1 MYLRIYDTLEEF
13 DIKTLKNDKNKSKI
27 KALKKLGIHS
37 LYDLVY
43 FFPRT
48 YENKAKH
55 KPISELIDG
64 ENVIIEGKVLIINN
78 AFFGKKKLIKVL
90 FTDGEGLIEL
100 VWFNSP
106 YILRVLEV
114 GMELRITGKIRKSRN
129 LQIINPSY
137 SKINSSNRNIV
148 LNEEDKL
155 DSVYSLS
162 SGIDQKNMKKIVEE
176 VLKKYLFLFEENLP
190 QKYIVE
196 NKLISRTEAIANI
209 HFPRNNFMYEEAK
222 KRILFE
228 EALILEMKILKNR
241 YNENIK
247 NYNLYFLDDNKDLV
261 KKYVSGLSFE
271 LTKDQKKIIA
281 EIYKELNNGKI
292 INRLIQGDVGS
303 GKTIISLIL
312 LLYMAENNYQGVI
325 MAPTEI
331 LATQHYLEVV
341 KEFDKLNIRVE
352 LLTGSTRAKKKE
364 EIYKNVE
371 NGNINISIGTH
382 SLLEDNLKFNNL
394 GLIIIDEQHKF
405 GVDQRNKIR
414 DKGIYSNL
422 IVMTAT
428 PIPRSLALT
437 IYGDLDV
444 SLLTTM
450 PLGRKPI
457 KTKWIKNKEEENS
470 MYEFIDKKIKEGRQ
484 VYVVSPLIVQSDKL
498 NISSAVETYEKYC
511 EKFPQYTVGLLH
523 GKIKSKEKENIM
535 NEFKEGRIDILVST
549 TVVEVGVNVP
559 NSSIIVILNSERFG
573 LSSLHQLRGR
583 VGRGEHSSYCF
594 LLSETQNEISQKRLQ
609 VMEETLD
616 GFKIAEEDLK
626 LRDTG
631 EIFGIKQ
638 SGISE
643 LKLLDIVND
652 IQVILNAKKFS
663 EEYLDKNLGLIK
675 DKILKID
682 VDNLYENR

>member
-247 NYNLYFLDDNKDLV
+247 NSNLYFLDDNKDLV

-331 LATQHYLEVV
+331 LATQHYLEIV
-341 KEFDKLNIRVE
+341 KEFEKLNIRVE

-364 EIYKNVE
+364 ELYKDVE
-371 NGNINISIGTH
+371 NGNINILIGTH
-382 SLLEDNLKFNNL
+382 SLLEDNLKFNKL

-457 KTKWIKNKEEENS
+457 KTKWIKNKEEENL

>member
-1 MYLRIYDTLEEF
+1 MYLKIFESLENF
-13 DIKTLKNDKNKSKI
+13 DIKLLKSDKKRLKI
-27 KALKKLGIHS
+27 KALEKLGIHS

-48 YENKAKH
+48 YENKAKL

-64 ENVIIEGKVLIINN
+64 ENTIIEGRVLTITN
-78 AFFGKKKLIKVL
+78 AFFSKRKMTKVL
-90 FTDGEGLIEL
+90 FTDDDGIIEL

-106 YILRVLEV
+106 YISRAIEV
-114 GMELRITGKIRKSRN
+114 GMELRITGKIRRKRS
-129 LQIINPSY
+129 LQIVNPSY
-137 SKINSSNRNIV
+137 VKLNDKNRSLV
-148 LNEEDKL
+148 LNDEDKL
-155 DSVYSLS
+155 DSVYPLS
-162 SGIDQKNMKKIVEE
+162 SGIDQKSMKKIIEE
-176 VLKKYLFLFEENLP
+176 ALRKYLFLFEENLP
-190 QKYIVE
+190 KKYILD
-196 NKLISRTEAIANI
+196 NKLISRTESIVNM
-209 HFPRNNFMYEEAK
+209 HFPRDNHMFEEAK
-222 KRILFE
+222 KRVLFE

-247 NYNLYFLDDNKDLV
+247 NSNLYFLEDNKNLV
-261 KKYVSGLSFE
+261 KQYISNLPFE

-281 EIYKELNNGKI
+281 EIYKELNNGKV

-331 LATQHYLEVV
+331 LATQHYNEVV
-341 KEFDKLNIRVE
+341 DAFKELNINVE
-352 LLTGSTRAKKKE
+352 LLTGSVKGKKKE
-364 EIYKNVE
+364 KLYADVQSGKV
-371 NGNINISIGTH
+371 NILIGTH
-382 SLLEDNLKFNNL
+382 SLLEDDLIFDKL

-414 DKGIYSNL
+414 EKGIYSNL
-422 IVMTAT
+422 IVMSAT

-444 SLLTTM
+444 SILTTM
-450 PLGRKPI
+450 PSGRIPI
-457 KTKWIKNKEEENS
+457 KTKWIKNAAEEKT

-484 VYVVSPLIVQSDKL
+484 IYVVSPLIEQSDKL
-498 NISSAVETYEKYC
+498 NLASATETYEKYK
-511 EKFPQYTVGLLH
+511 EKFPKYNVMLMH
-523 GKIKSKEKENIM
+523 GKTKSKEKDKIM
-535 NEFKEGRIDILVST
+535 NDFKNGEIDILVST

-559 NSSIIVILNSERFG
+559 NSSIIVILNAERFG

-583 VGRGEHSSYCF
+583 VGRGSYSSYCF
-594 LLSETQNEISQKRLQ
+594 LVSETKNEISKKRLE
-609 VMEETLD
+609 VMESTTD

-643 LKLLDIVND
+643 LKLLDITVNVKE
-652 IQVILNAKKFS
+652 IYIAKKFT
-663 EEYLDKNLGLIK
+663 ENYLYNNFGLIR
-675 DKILKID
+675 DKVLRLD
-682 VDNLYENR
+682 VENLYLK

>member
-1 MYLRIYDTLEEF
+1 MYLKIYDILEEF
-13 DIKTLKNDKNKSKI
+13 DIKILKNDKKNSKI

-48 YENKAKH
+48 YENKAKY
-55 KPISELIDG
+55 KPISTLVDG
-64 ENVIIEGKVLIINN
+64 ENVIIEGKVLMINN
-78 AFFGKKKLIKVL
+78 AFFSKKNIIKVL
-90 FTDGEGLIEL
+90 FGDGEGLIEL

-106 YILRVLEV
+106 YISRTLEV
-114 GMELRITGKIRKSRN
+114 GMELRVTGKIRKSKN
-129 LQIINPSY
+129 LQIVNPIY
-137 SKINSSNRNIV
+137 SKINSNNRNIT
-148 LNEEDKL
+148 LNKEDKL

-162 SGIDQKNMKKIVEE
+162 SGIDQKNMKKIIEE
-176 VLKKYLFLFEENLP
+176 VLKNYLFLFEENLP
-190 QKYIVE
+190 QKYIIE

-209 HFPRNNFMYEEAK
+209 HFPKNSFMYEEAK

-247 NYNLYFLDDNKDLV
+247 NSNLYFLDDNKDLV

-371 NGNINISIGTH
+371 NGNINILIGTH

-450 PLGRKPI
+450 PSGRKPI
-457 KTKWIKNKEEENS
+457 KTKWIKNIEEES
-470 MYEFIDKKIKEGRQ
+470 MYEFVEKKIKEGRQ
-484 VYVVSPLIVQSDKL
+484 VYVVSPLIEQSSKL
-498 NISSAVETYEKYC
+498 NISSAVETYEKYR
-511 EKFPQYTVGLLH
+511 EKFSKYTVALLH

-559 NSSIIVILNSERFG
+559 NSSIIIILNSERFG

-594 LLSETQNEISQKRLQ
+594 LLSDTENEISQKRLQ

-652 IQVILNAKKFS
+652 IQVILTAKKFS
-663 EEYLDKNLGLIK
+663 EEYLFENLGLIK
-675 DKILKID
+675 DETLKID
-682 VDNLYENR
+682 VENLYENR

>member
-1 MYLRIYDTLEEF
+1 MYLKIYDILEEF
-13 DIKTLKNDKNKSKI
+13 DIKILKNDKKNSKI

-48 YENKAKH
+48 YENKAKY
-55 KPISELIDG
+55 KPISTLVDG
-64 ENVIIEGKVLIINN
+64 ENVIIEGKVLMINN
-78 AFFGKKKLIKVL
+78 AFFSKKKIIKVL
-90 FTDGEGLIEL
+90 FGDGEGLIEL

-106 YILRVLEV
+106 YISRTLEV
-114 GMELRITGKIRKSRN
+114 GMELRVTGKIRKSKN
-129 LQIINPSY
+129 LQIVNPIY
-137 SKINSSNRNIV
+137 SKINSNNRNIT
-148 LNEEDKL
+148 LNKEDKL

-162 SGIDQKNMKKIVEE
+162 SGIDQKNMKKIIEE
-176 VLKKYLFLFEENLP
+176 VLKNYLFLFEENLP
-190 QKYIVE
+190 QKYIIE

-209 HFPRNNFMYEEAK
+209 HFPKNSFMYEEAK

-247 NYNLYFLDDNKDLV
+247 NSNLYFLDDNKDLV

-371 NGNINISIGTH
+371 NGNINILIGTH

-450 PLGRKPI
+450 PSGRKPI
-457 KTKWIKNKEEENS
+457 KTKWIKNIEEES
-470 MYEFIDKKIKEGRQ
+470 MYEFVEKKIKEGRQ
-484 VYVVSPLIVQSDKL
+484 VYVVSPLIEQSSKL
-498 NISSAVETYEKYC
+498 NISSAVETYEKYR
-511 EKFPQYTVGLLH
+511 EKFSKYTVALLH

-559 NSSIIVILNSERFG
+559 NSSIIIILNSERFG

-594 LLSETQNEISQKRLQ
+594 LLSDTENEISQKRLQ

-652 IQVILNAKKFS
+652 IQVILTAKKFS
-663 EEYLDKNLGLIK
+663 EEYLFENLGLIK
-675 DKILKID
+675 DETLKID
-682 VDNLYENR
+682 VENLYENR

>member
-1 MYLRIYDTLEEF
+1 MYSKIYDSLEEF
-13 DIKTLKNDKNKSKI
+13 DLKTLKSDKKKTKI
-27 KALKKLGIHS
+27 KALEKLGIHS

-48 YENKAKH
+48 YENKAKF
-55 KPISELIDG
+55 KPISTLIDG
-64 ENVIIEGKVLIINN
+64 ENAIIEGKILTISN
-78 AFFGKKKLIKVL
+78 AFFSKRKMTKVL
-90 FTDGEGLIEL
+90 FTDDEGVIEL

-106 YILRVLEV
+106 YISRALEV
-114 GMELRITGKIRKSRN
+114 GMELRITGKIRRGRS
-129 LQIINPSY
+129 LQIVNPSY
-137 SKINSSNRNIV
+137 TKINDRNRAV
-148 LNEEDKL
+148 ALNEEDKL
-155 DSVYSLS
+155 DSVYPLS

-176 VLKKYLFLFEENLP
+176 ALRKYLFLFEENLP
-190 QKYIVE
+190 QKYILD
-196 NKLISRTEAIANI
+196 NKLMSRTKAIVNI
-209 HFPRNNFMYEEAK
+209 HFPRDNHMYEEAK
-222 KRILFE
+222 RRILYE

-241 YNENIK
+241 YNENMK
-247 NYNLYFLDDNKDLV
+247 NSNLYFLDDNKDLV
-261 KKYVSGLSFE
+261 KQYISGLKFE
-271 LTKDQKKIIA
+271 LTKDQKKIIG
-281 EIYKELNNGKI
+281 EIYKELNNGKV

-341 KEFDKLNIRVE
+341 KEFEKLNIHVG
-352 LLTGSTRAKKKE
+352 LLTGSVKGKKKE
-364 EIYKNVE
+364 KLYKDVE
-371 NGNINISIGTH
+371 NGKIDILIGTH
-382 SLLEDNLKFNNL
+382 SLLEDNLKFNKL

-422 IVMTAT
+422 IVMSAT

-444 SLLTTM
+444 SVLTTM

-457 KTKWIKNKEEENS
+457 KTKWIKNSKEEKA

-484 VYVVSPLIVQSDKL
+484 VYVVSPLIEQSDKL
-498 NISSAVETYEKYC
+498 NISSAVETYEQYC
-511 EKFPQYTVGLLH
+511 EKFSNYKVGLLH
-523 GKIKSKEKENIM
+523 GKIKAKEKDEIM
-535 NEFKEGRIDILVST
+535 NEFKKGRIDILVST

-583 VGRGEHSSYCF
+583 VGRGEHASYCF
-594 LLSETQNEISQKRLQ
+594 LISETKNDVSQKRLQ
-609 VMEETLD
+609 VMEGTLD

-631 EIFGIKQ
+631 EIFGLKQ

-643 LKLLDIVND
+643 LKLLDIVTN
-652 IQVILNAKKFS
+652 IKEISIAKEFTNK
-663 EEYLDKNLGLIK
+663 YLYNNFGLIRDENLK
-675 DKILKID
+675 TDVEKIYVK
-682 VDNLYENR
+682 

>member
-1 MYLRIYDTLEEF
+1 MYSKIYDSLEEF
-13 DIKTLKNDKNKSKI
+13 DLKTLKSDKKKTKI
-27 KALKKLGIHS
+27 KALEKLGIHS

-43 FFPRT
+43 FFPRA
-48 YENKAKH
+48 YENKAKF
-55 KPISELIDG
+55 KPISTLIDG
-64 ENVIIEGKVLIINN
+64 ENAIIEGKILTISN
-78 AFFGKKKLIKVL
+78 AFFSKRKMTKVL
-90 FTDGEGLIEL
+90 FTDDEGVIEL

-106 YILRVLEV
+106 YISRALEV
-114 GMELRITGKIRKSRN
+114 GMELRITGKIRRGRS
-129 LQIINPSY
+129 LQIVNPSY
-137 SKINSSNRNIV
+137 TKINDRNRAV
-148 LNEEDKL
+148 ALNEEDKL
-155 DSVYSLS
+155 DSVYPLS

-176 VLKKYLFLFEENLP
+176 ALRKYLFLFEENLP
-190 QKYIVE
+190 QKYILD
-196 NKLISRTEAIANI
+196 NKLMSRTEAIVNI
-209 HFPRNNFMYEEAK
+209 HFPRDNHMYEEAK
-222 KRILFE
+222 RRILYE

-241 YNENIK
+241 YNENMK
-247 NYNLYFLDDNKDLV
+247 NSNLYFLDDNKDLV
-261 KKYVSGLSFE
+261 KQYISGLKFE
-271 LTKDQKKIIA
+271 LTKDQKKIIG
-281 EIYKELNNGKI
+281 EIYKELNNGKV

-341 KEFDKLNIRVE
+341 KEFEKLNIHVG
-352 LLTGSTRAKKKE
+352 LLTGSVKGKKKE
-364 EIYKNVE
+364 KLYKDVE
-371 NGNINISIGTH
+371 NGKIDILIGTH
-382 SLLEDNLKFNNL
+382 SLLEDNLKFNKL

-422 IVMTAT
+422 IVMSAT

-444 SLLTTM
+444 SVLTTM

-457 KTKWIKNKEEENS
+457 KTKWIKNSKEEKA

-484 VYVVSPLIVQSDKL
+484 VYVVSPLIEQSDKL
-498 NISSAVETYEKYC
+498 NISSAVETYEQYC
-511 EKFPQYTVGLLH
+511 EKFSNYKVGLLH
-523 GKIKSKEKENIM
+523 GKIKAKEKDEIM
-535 NEFKEGRIDILVST
+535 NEFKKGRIDILVST

-583 VGRGEHSSYCF
+583 VGRGEHASYCF
-594 LLSETQNEISQKRLQ
+594 LISETKNDVSQKRLQ
-609 VMEETLD
+609 VMEGTLD

-631 EIFGIKQ
+631 EIFGLKQ

-643 LKLLDIVND
+643 LKLLDIVTN
-652 IQVILNAKKFS
+652 IKEISIAKEFTNK
-663 EEYLDKNLGLIK
+663 YLYNNFGLIR
-675 DKILKID
+675 DENLKID
-682 VDNLYENR
+682 VEKIYVK